1 MYFSLR
7 KMKELIEEQ
16 CKYGTRDQL
25 LLYENSLVED
35 LMGDQGKSDRFPCTS
50 TENPVFLYHCI
61 DPGNS
66 TEDHPGKPFVRKCLI
81 INILIYNVILY
92 FCYWDNLMCGN
103 TICDFRTWHILLI
116 FRWDCPA
123 YSFQAWRL
131 RHDSDK
137 HNKSLNVS
145 KIFDWK
151 NCVSDD
157 KVVESSMIKFLALW
171 KKIISRCQQQLNS
184 SRDIQS
190 QKQSERVSRCQSS
203 ILFLGQKLWM
213 SVPFYATS

>member
-81 INILIYNVILY
+81 INTVEATDKGRLY
-92 FCYWDNLMCGN
+92 KGQ
-103 TICDFRTWHILLI
+103 LLI
-116 FRWDCPA
+116 NSRPF
-123 YSFQAWRL
+123 
-131 RHDSDK
+131 K
-137 HNKSLNVS
+137 VS
-145 KIFDWK
+145 IPCEK
-151 NCVSDD
+151 
-157 KVVESSMIKFLALW
+157 
-171 KKIISRCQQQLNS
+171 
-184 SRDIQS
+184 
-190 QKQSERVSRCQSS
+190 
-203 ILFLGQKLWM
+203 
-213 SVPFYATS
+213 P